1 MYRGVFMKNKKN
13 DKKKNEKKII
23 DLRRFMESEAVM
35 RDENGS
41 YTGMPA
47 EYYYDGV
54 MNEPVQDS
62 DDL

>member
-1 MYRGVFMKNKKN
+1 MYRGVFMKKKESRR
-13 DKKKNEKKII
+13 KKKII

-54 MNEPVQDS
+54 MDEPIQDE